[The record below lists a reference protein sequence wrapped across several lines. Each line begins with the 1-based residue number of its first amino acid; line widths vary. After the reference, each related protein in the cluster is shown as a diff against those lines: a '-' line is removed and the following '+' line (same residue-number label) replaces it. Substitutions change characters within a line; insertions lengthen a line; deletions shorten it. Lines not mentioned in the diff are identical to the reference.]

1 MGKWKIPPDGGHMEK
16 PSGVYF
22 QTMTMKQIRERLDK
36 CDLIIIPV
44 GSTENHG
51 DNAPTGEDT
60 FLVTRMAEQVAL
72 ATGCTVSE
80 PIWFGFHPYHHIG
93 MPGTIPV
100 KDEAF
105 IDQLVSMMAGFWNT
119 GFRKQILLNGH
130 GQEFVIP
137 IAIHKFAKI
146 FQVPAI
152 IINLNWYHAIQD
164 KFKTK
169 EEGGPYETPFIH
181 ADEAETSWSLALF
194 PEFIHQEWATSTQ
207 PRGYLPEGH
216 IDKAGNLL
224 HRPIAWYGH
233 VGGGPIEVKA
243 YPEGVVGRADLADA
257 NKAREGV
264 EALLDYME
272 KLVVDIMDRFP
283 PWKLPPA
290 EELSCRPKEELEA
303 LLKKPFEPGWRPL
316 YAAGNNWL

>member
-93 MPGTIPV
+93 MPGTVPV

-105 IDQLVSMMAGFWNT
+105 IDYLVSVIAGFWNT

-137 IAIHKFAKI
+137 VAIHKFAKI

-181 ADEAETSWSLALF
+181 ADEVETSWSLALF
-194 PEFIHQEWATSTQ
+194 PEFMHQEWAVDTQ

-243 YPEGVVGRADLADA
+243 YPEGVVGKATLGDA
-257 NKAREGV
+257 EKAKEGV

-272 KLVVDIMDRFP
+272 KLVRDIMDRFP

-290 EELSCRPKEELEA
+290 EEMSCRPKEELEA

-316 YAAGNNWL
+316 YAAGNNWF

>member
-1 MGKWKIPPDGGHMEK
+1 MGKWKIPPDGGHMER

-22 QTMTMKQIRERLDK
+22 QTMTMKQIRERLDE

-60 FLVTRMAEQVAL
+60 FLVTRMAEQVAI

-105 IDQLVSMMAGFWNT
+105 IDQLVSVMAGFWNT

-137 IAIHKFAKI
+137 VAVHKFAKV

-181 ADEAETSWSLALF
+181 ADEVETSWSLALF

-243 YPEGVVGRADLADA
+243 YPEGVVGKANLGDAD
-257 NKAREGV
+257 KAREGV

-272 KLVVDIMDRFP
+272 KLVRDIMDRFP

-290 EELSCRPKEELEA
+290 EEMSCRPKEELEA